1 MASDEGNPSPPP
13 APVARLPKLPSNAEI
28 DRPRNR
34 NADVSG
40 QRRVRSPPAAGTT
53 AIDASMQPSAL
64 TNDGDDYTTRAA
76 DDSASRRMVIPSC
89 CRLIL
94 AYDSYYKYLK

>member
-1 MASDEGNPSPPP
+1 MMDSDEGNPSPPP

-28 DRPRNR
+28 DRPRN
-34 NADVSG
+34 ADVIG
-40 QRRVRSPPAAGTT
+40 QRRVRSSPAAGAT
-53 AIDASMQPSAL
+53 AIDASMQPSAS

-76 DDSASRRMVIPSC
+76 DDSALRRMIIPPC

-94 AYDSYYKYLK
+94 TYDSYYK

>member
-1 MASDEGNPSPPP
+1 MMASDEGNPSPPP
-13 APVARLPKLPSNAEI
+13 APVARLPKLPSNDEI
-28 DRPRNR
+28 DRPR

-40 QRRVRSPPAAGTT
+40 QRRVRSSPTAGAT

-76 DDSASRRMVIPSC
+76 DDSASRRMVIPTG
-89 CRLIL
+89 CRLML
-94 AYDSYYKYLK
+94 PYDSYYK